1 MPEGMREL
9 SPVLSPYYQCEVG
22 SDPEAAA
29 VVDPTA
35 VQTVYRNQKQL
46 AAVFRSRLSATTEPM
61 LLGPS

>member
-29 VVDPTA
+29 VVDPAA

-46 AAVFRSRLSATTEPM
+46 AAVALAVRPERSAVV
-61 LLGPS
+61 GVGG